1 MKIYSFCKPLF
12 VQLIDNLNEE
22 QIKYCVIG
30 DYENLPES
38 VGHDIDMWTN
48 DLKKFRKCL
57 EDAMQKTGFQP
68 IIDNETHQCFDI
80 VCIKKEDN
88 GIVVAKFDIMTS
100 TAYKSFLELY
110 SSKEMEISIKPYK
123 NFFVA
128 SEANEA
134 LMHFL
139 YPMFEWGLI
148 KKDVYKDAINQ
159 YYKDP
164 IFLKT
169 FESLWGHST
178 SEKVLLKISQR
189 DWKGIELMMPVLRRK
204 AIWRALQKMKT
215 WRKMIITGYD
225 LIRRWL
231 RPTGVS
237 LAFCGLDGAGKTTII
252 DELNN
257 IFVGLLKPKK
267 VFYGYWRPM
276 VLPEIKVLLGKKVT
290 HDPAIKELQKGKTII
305 EGAKKTKGVI
315 GSTLKMLYYC
325 LDYMLAPLRY
335 GQIESRGGV
344 VLFDRHYID
353 MVVHPLR
360 FEMNLPQWPFLLLY
374 KIISKPDYT
383 FFLYCSSEE
392 ILQRKQEFS
401 KEEIEKQ
408 IVLYTKVGK
417 KIKGF
422 IPIHTNT
429 SVEDEI
435 YEILSHIIR
444 K

>member
-1 MKIYSFCKPLF
+1 
-12 VQLIDNLNEE
+12 
-22 QIKYCVIG
+22 
-30 DYENLPES
+30 
-38 VGHDIDMWTN
+38 
-48 DLKKFRKCL
+48 
-57 EDAMQKTGFQP
+57 
-68 IIDNETHQCFDI
+68 
-80 VCIKKEDN
+80 
-88 GIVVAKFDIMTS
+88 MTS